1 MKPIKIINNGDKMVT
16 LRPSAVII
24 AFLITIILLL
34 GACTSAGTSNQPEA
48 TQLPTQTPVPATA
61 TPLPPTATSTPTI
74 TPSQTPTFTATATHT
89 ATASATPTD
98 EPTPTDTATATTA
111 PQAVASSNVL
121 VKYLVHAGTGG
132 STGCGDSLVP
142 VSTGFL
148 PTGDIEEDVKI
159 ALNSLFSTGTKY
171 VGNLYNPLYQSNL
184 RVGKV
189 EFKKSTGELTI
200 YLNGGFKKPK
210 DECDKKLYRAQVW
223 DTARQFPEVWRAYIW
238 VNDKYLLG
246 DLLVVGDS

>member
-1 MKPIKIINNGDKMVT
+1 MNKSIIFHGDKMVT
-16 LRPSAVII
+16 SLPSAVRFT
-24 AFLITIILLL
+24 FLITVILIL
-34 GACTSAGTSNQPEA
+34 GACSPAGSSNQQEA
-48 TQLPTQTPVPATA
+48 TQLPTQTPIPPSE
-61 TPLPPTATSTPTI
+61 TPIPPTPTSSPTI
-74 TPSQTPTFTATATHT
+74 TPSQTPTFTATATET
-89 ATASATPTD
+89 ATASATPTN
-98 EPTPTDTATATTA
+98 EPTPTNTATATTA

-121 VKYLVHAGTGG
+121 VKYLVHPGTGG

-148 PTGDIEEDVKI
+148 PTGDIKEDVKI

-189 EFKKSTGELTI
+189 DFKKSTGELTI

-210 DECDKKLYRAQVW
+210 DDCDKKLYRAQVW